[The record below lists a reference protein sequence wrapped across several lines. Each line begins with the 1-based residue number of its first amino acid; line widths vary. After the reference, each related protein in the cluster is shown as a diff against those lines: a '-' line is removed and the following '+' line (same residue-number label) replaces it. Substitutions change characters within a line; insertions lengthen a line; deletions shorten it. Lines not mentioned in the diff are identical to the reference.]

1 MTANM
6 AFHIVL
12 VAPEIPNNTGNIGR
26 LCLGSGSSLHLIKP
40 LGFSLEDKQLK
51 RSGLDY
57 WPKLSVH
64 VYEDWSEFLTKN
76 PQASMSFYTSHATQT
91 YWNLKVPKEHY
102 FVFGCESK
110 GLPSTLIQNHAAD
123 SYVIPLQPN
132 SIRSFNLANA
142 VSIVLF
148 EGLRQQSL

>member
-1 MTANM
+1 MP
-6 AFHIVL
+6 FHVVL
-12 VAPEIPNNTGNIGR
+12 VQPEIPNNTGNIGR
-26 LCLGSGSSLHLIKP
+26 LCLGTGSELHLIKP

-57 WPKLSVH
+57 WPKLKVH
-64 VYEDWSEFLTKN
+64 IHENFAAFRTAHPKAQLAFYSSKGTQNYWDLKTKED
-76 PQASMSFYTSHATQT
+76 Q
-91 YWNLKVPKEHY
+91 Y

-110 GLPSTLIQNHAAD
+110 GLPDALVETQQQSL
-123 SYVIPLQPN
+123 YKIPLVPN

-148 EGLRQQSL
+148 EGQRQQFFK

>member
-1 MTANM
+1 MP
-6 AFHIVL
+6 FHVVL
-12 VAPEIPNNTGNIGR
+12 VHPEIPNNTGNIGR
-26 LCLGSGSSLHLIKP
+26 LCFGTGSELHLIKP

-57 WPKLSVH
+57 WPKLKVH
-64 VYEDWSEFLTKN
+64 IHEDFT
-76 PQASMSFYTSHATQT
+76 AFRTSHPKAKMAFYSSKGTQN
-91 YWNLKVPKEHY
+91 YWDLETQEDHY

-110 GLPSTLIQNHAAD
+110 GLPEALLETQQQSL
-123 SYVIPLQPN
+123 YKIPLATN

-148 EGLRQQSL
+148 EGKRQQFFKQK

>member
-1 MTANM
+1 MP
-6 AFHIVL
+6 FHVVL
-12 VAPEIPNNTGNIGR
+12 VQPEIPNNTGNIGR
-26 LCLGSGSSLHLIKP
+26 LCLGTGSELHLIKP

-57 WPKLSVH
+57 WPKLKVH
-64 VYEDWSEFLTKN
+64 IHESFAAFRTAHPKAPLAFYSSKGTQNYWDLETKED
-76 PQASMSFYTSHATQT
+76 Q
-91 YWNLKVPKEHY
+91 Y

-110 GLPSTLIQNHAAD
+110 GLPDALVENQQQSL
-123 SYVIPLQPN
+123 YKIPIVSN

-148 EGLRQQSL
+148 EGQRQQFFK

>member
-1 MTANM
+1 MP
-6 AFHIVL
+6 FHVVL
-12 VAPEIPNNTGNIGR
+12 VHPEIPNNTGNIGR
-26 LCLGSGSSLHLIKP
+26 LCLGTGSELHLIKP

-57 WPKLSVH
+57 WPKLKVH
-64 VYEDWSEFLTKN
+64 IHEDFSTFLLAN
-76 PQASMSFYTSHATQT
+76 PRAKMAFYSSKGNQN
-91 YWNLKVPKEHY
+91 YWDLEAEEDHY

-110 GLPSTLIQNHAAD
+110 GLPESLVEKQQQSLYKIPLAAD
-123 SYVIPLQPN
+123 

-148 EGLRQQSL
+148 EGKRQQFFKQK

>member
-1 MTANM
+1 MRIHM

-40 LGFSLEDKQLK
+40 LGFSIEDKQLK

-57 WPKLSVH
+57 WPNLKVRI
-64 VYEDWSEFLTKN
+64 YEDWTDFVHKN
-76 PQASMSFYTSHATQT
+76 PNVSMSFYSSHAKQI
-91 YWNLKVPKEHY
+91 YWDLKVPKEHY

-110 GLPSTLIQNHAAD
+110 GLPTSLTQTYATD
-123 SYVIPLQPN
+123 SYAIPLAPN